1 MIRVII
7 RHNNNADG
15 AFRQCDRLQ
24 YGCSHRLM
32 CRHSANISDRQ
43 ISPTDIF
50 VGRQIPVWAKL
61 LDTNYG
67 DDYDL

>member
-1 MIRVII
+1 MAHSV
-7 RHNNNADG
+7 NAV
-15 AFRQCDRLQ
+15 RLFTPADV
-24 YGCSHRLM
+24 
-32 CRHSANISDRQ
+32 SANISDRL
-43 ISPTDIF
+43 ISPTDII